1 MIQKSKMSWVI
12 HPFLFA
18 LFPIIFLFAI
28 NIDLVSA
35 EEIILPILVTL
46 LVAFSLWISLGFIL
60 KNKNKSGLIVSLGL
74 FLFFSYGH
82 FYILFES
89 NSALIP
95 HWILLT
101 IFLIVFII
109 GTYFFIKTKNK
120 LKNATTIVN
129 FVALALVAISMINI
143 GTYYF
148 DTNNFV
154 GPTSLE
160 SDKYIDAAKIMGS
173 YPDIYYII
181 LDEYAD
187 ADILMKYLDYDN
199 QEFISFLEEK
209 GFNVASES
217 YSNYMSTIMSIP
229 STLNMDYI
237 HLNIEK
243 FGFSSF
249 NTPTEK
255 FLASNSQVMK
265 HLKSKG
271 YSIININSGI
281 HPTDSKG
288 LADYF
293 LCDGKGA
300 SDSEF
305 LPLLFHTSMLNPL
318 NLQFFGSAIREHTL
332 CIFESLTNLDNIS
345 EKPKFVFSHIRLP
358 HAPYVFGP
366 NGEPK
371 ITGSF
376 LSSPVLVWNAEG
388 YINQLQFANKK
399 MKVVVEKLLDVKDP
413 PIIIILSD
421 HGIRHGKKTDAV
433 DLNLWKNP
441 PRELIEKRFNNF
453 KAYYFPDKTRNF
465 LLENTTNVNTF
476 RIIFNSYF
484 NDNFEI
490 LDDKIYVETNF
501 TDYTEILFPN

>member
-1 MIQKSKMSWVI
+1 MSWVI

-18 LFPIIFLFAI
+18 VFPIIFLFAV

-46 LVAFSLWISLGFIL
+46 FVAFSLWISLGFIL

-89 NSALIP
+89 NSELIP
-95 HWILLT
+95 HWLLFT

-109 GTYFFIKTKNK
+109 STYFFIKTKNE
-120 LKNATTIVN
+120 LKKATTIVN
-129 FVALALVAISMINI
+129 FLALSFFAISMINI
-143 GTYYF
+143 GTYYL

-154 GPTSLE
+154 GPTTLE
-160 SDKYIDAAKIMGS
+160 SDKNINASKILGN

-187 ADILMKYLDYDN
+187 ADILMKYTNYDN

-209 GFNVASES
+209 GFYIASES
-217 YSNYMSTIMSIP
+217 YSNYPSTVASIP

-237 HLNIEK
+237 HLKKEE
-243 FGFSSF
+243 FGISSF
-249 NTPTEK
+249 NIATEK
-255 FLASNSQVMK
+255 FLASNSKVMK

-271 YSIININSGI
+271 YTIININSGI
-281 HPTDSKG
+281 HPTKYEG
-288 LADYF
+288 LADIF
-293 LCDGKGA
+293 LCNGKGA
-300 SDSEF
+300 HNSEF
-305 LPLLFHTSMLNPL
+305 LPLLFHTSMLNLL
-318 NLQFFGSAIREHTL
+318 NFQFFGSSIREQTL
-332 CIFESLTNLDNIS
+332 CSFESLTKLDNIS
-345 EKPKFVFSHIRLP
+345 EKPKFVFSHINIP

-366 NGEPK
+366 NGEPI

-376 LSSPVLVWNAEG
+376 LSSPVLTWNVEG

-399 MKVVVEKLLDVKDP
+399 MKVVVEKLLDVEDP

-421 HGIRHGKKTDAV
+421 HGIRHGKITEGP
-433 DLNLWKNP
+433 DLDLWKNP
-441 PRELIEKRFNNF
+441 SREFLEKRLNNF
-453 KAYYFPDKTRNF
+453 KAYYFHDKERNF

-476 RIIFNSYF
+476 RIIFNTYF

-490 LDDKIYVETNF
+490 LDDKIYGEPNF
-501 TDYTEILFPN
+501 KDLTEILFPN